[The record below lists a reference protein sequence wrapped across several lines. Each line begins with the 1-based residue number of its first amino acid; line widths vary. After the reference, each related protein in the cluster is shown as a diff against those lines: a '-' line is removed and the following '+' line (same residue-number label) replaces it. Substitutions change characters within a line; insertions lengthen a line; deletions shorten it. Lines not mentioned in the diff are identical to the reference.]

1 MASRQHAALT
11 HLAMFINFI
20 DYLYFTDA
28 NKRKIICNFP
38 IHSCYCYHSKKS
50 ITIVTISVNNAPN
63 NRMGMARDLF
73 KKIRDTKGKFHA
85 KMGTIKDRKGVHLTE
100 TADTKKRWHEY
111 TEELFRKIL
120 MTQITTMM

>member
-85 KMGTIKDRKGVHLTE
+85 KMGTIKYRNGMDLTE
-100 TADTKKRWHEY
+100 MEDVKEK
-111 TEELFRKIL
+111 
-120 MTQITTMM
+120 